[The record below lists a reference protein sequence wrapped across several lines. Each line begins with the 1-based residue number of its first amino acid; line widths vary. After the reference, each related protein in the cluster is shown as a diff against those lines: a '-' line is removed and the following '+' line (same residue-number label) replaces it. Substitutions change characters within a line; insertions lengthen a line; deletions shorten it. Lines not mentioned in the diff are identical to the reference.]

1 MNLGGHYVGRNPRNA
16 PGDDSSSSD
25 GEGEGAYVTVAG
37 GRKARIAAAK
47 GHKAEHYRTRAE
59 EEAALQRHLDELQAE
74 VVAAKQQDGDDE
86 DDEDAAL
93 DAELDRFR
101 RRLAAAA
108 TQGAGRSANPALE
121 RVAAAA
127 VKQTPKE
134 AAAAKAAR
142 ALRAAG
148 TTFPIQWT
156 YSGVGNGSPS
166 VADAE
171 VKVKQLERALE
182 KPFPATGNPIA
193 LLLWH
198 AALRPPWPLLGG
210 VWRNLK
216 PSPLSRL
223 CQALDEHFGTRA
235 AGLLPLDA
243 EQQRV
248 ALLATW
254 LVQDC
259 TRGLAFVLAP
269 VNDAAKDLSRLPQGA
284 QGAQGAQVAVI
295 SLGDMTREAQDTSTW
310 AYVGALT
317 IPVCLIEAARGPTL
331 F

>member
-16 PGDDSSSSD
+16 PDEDDSSSSSD
-25 GEGEGAYVTVAG
+25 GEGGEGAFVPVAG

-47 GHKAEHYRTRAE
+47 GHKAQHYRTRAE
-59 EEAALQRHLDELQAE
+59 EDAALQKHLDELQAE
-74 VVAAKQQDGDDE
+74 VIAAKQQDGDDE
-86 DDEDAAL
+86 DDDEDAAL
-93 DAELDRFR
+93 DAELARFR

-108 TQGAGRSANPALE
+108 TPSANSALE

-134 AAAAKAAR
+134 VAAAKAAR
-142 ALRAAG
+142 ALRAAAG

-156 YSGVGNGSPS
+156 YGGVGNGSPN

-210 VWRNLK
+210 VWRNLR
-216 PSPLSRL
+216 PAPLSRL

-235 AGLLPLDA
+235 AGLLPLDE

-259 TRGLAFVLAP
+259 ARGLAFILAP
-269 VNDAAKDLSRLPQGA
+269 VNDAAKDLSRLPRGA
-284 QGAQGAQVAVI
+284 EKKDVAII

-317 IPVCLIEAARGPTL
+317 VPVCLIEAARGPTL